1 MSVEPSP
8 SDEPG
13 TQAKSRR
20 RLLIIVVA
28 AALVILAGIAVAV
41 SSLATRPGQE
51 NAPTASATASHPS
64 DPVSTA
70 PANSD
75 EPASPAVQSSPAAQ
89 SSPASPTSP
98 ASPKAVSPQ
107 EAELLDEAN
116 TVCEMRLI
124 DKHPTAVIEPG
135 TKSTAKATAGS
146 FETAGS
152 YTDEA
157 AGNSA
162 PQQFKCS
169 SVSSGGSW
177 TVELEQG

>member
-13 TQAKSRR
+13 AQAKSRR

-51 NAPTASATASHPS
+51 TAPTASATASQPS

-75 EPASPAVQSSPAAQ
+75 G
-89 SSPASPTSP
+89 PTSP
-98 ASPKAVSPQ
+98 AVRQLRPARKQ
-107 EAELLDEAN
+107 
-116 TVCEMRLI
+116 
-124 DKHPTAVIEPG
+124 
-135 TKSTAKATAGS
+135 
-146 FETAGS
+146 
-152 YTDEA
+152 
-157 AGNSA
+157 
-162 PQQFKCS
+162 
-169 SVSSGGSW
+169 
-177 TVELEQG
+177 